1 MHTER
6 YRSLCPLGVKLNQRE
21 LIRRLALLQY
31 DRTERTLKRATF
43 RVQGDVI
50 DIFPAD
56 SEYRAVRVE
65 LLDDTVASVQWM
77 DPVTGKTLGEIDH
90 YLVSPKTLSRR
101 PRTK

>member
-1 MHTER
+1 
-6 YRSLCPLGVKLNQRE
+6 
-21 LIRRLALLQY
+21 QY

-56 SEYRAVRVE
+56 SEHRAVRVE

-90 YLVSPKTLSRR
+90 YLVSPKTLFAPPTNKIDSASKKILADMEERVDELNR
-101 PRTK
+101 NNRLVE